1 MKPDFS
7 KAYNEATNLLLE
19 QSFDSLYI
27 DVRKFKFT
35 GKKIIIDSVQH
46 YANIVRRPVAD
57 FTCKEISGCCVLKK
71 YGYNIILYD
80 NSGCCEERK
89 HWGIVHEV
97 GHIYLNH
104 TSDGNIEE
112 IEANFF
118 AAQIV
123 TPEIVL
129 IDFAKMQGGRLS
141 SNDIHENF
149 NCSIESSCKR
159 INTLKSNRWSYNAYD
174 KRLSLKFKPIL
185 KHYFNNKRLLQNNT
199 RFISSFEVLSKNRYQ

>member
-1 MKPDFS
+1 MKPDFF
-7 KAYNEATNLLLE
+7 KAQNEATKLLLKQNFNSLNIDIRNFE
-19 QSFDSLYI
+19 FDRNI
-27 DVRKFKFT
+27 K
-35 GKKIIIDSVQH
+35 IDSIQH
-46 YANIVRRPVAD
+46 YAQIVNKKVSD
-57 FTCKEISGCCVLKK
+57 FYCPELSGCLVLKISK
-71 YGYNIILYD
+71 FGLNLILYD
-80 NSGCCEERK
+80 DSEKNEKRK

-159 INTLKSNRWSYNAYD
+159 INTLKSNIWSYNAYD

-199 RFISSFEVLSKNRYQ
+199 RFISSF